1 MLNCYDTLPDKM
13 QEAYAFIKDYESL
26 LRELQTVIF
35 AVRHFETIYKNEG
48 FSIMTSRKCRSYNIT
63 HVLGNA
69 HYRQARVGIEMF
81 EYFKSEEE
89 LLTGN
94 MSINLSS
101 DIIEST
107 FGIYK
112 SKKSPNKLYD
122 ATSFVLTIPV
132 YSKVANE
139 SVTKTINF
147 KERILNVKL
156 KDISAWSTEH
166 LPKNWVTERNKTLRK
181 VS

>member
-1 MLNCYDTLPDKM
+1 M
-13 QEAYAFIKDYESL
+13 QEAYAFIKDYGSL
-26 LRELQTVIF
+26 LRELQMVIF
-35 AVRHFETIYKNEG
+35 AVRHVETICKNEG
-48 FSIMTSRKCRSYNIT
+48 FSIMTSRKCRFYIIT
-63 HVLGNA
+63 YVLGNA

-81 EYFKSEEE
+81 EYFKREEA

-112 SKKSPNKLYD
+112 SKNSLNKLYD
-122 ATSFVLTIPV
+122 VTSFVLTIPL

-139 SVTKTINF
+139 SVTKQ
-147 KERILNVKL
+147 L
-156 KDISAWSTEH
+156 ISKSA
-166 LPKNWVTERNKTLRK
+166 L
-181 VS
+181 